1 MQPMFRRLLIPGGLV
16 ALVAALLGILWL
28 VLVAFIAVSVR
39 LSPPS
44 FEFASKDA
52 WSFLSLCFGT
62 GGMTMAAVQIWRT
75 LLPVR
80 GYFQKGELLKWLQ
93 ISAPSGFQSPAW
105 GGVLG
110 MLDLPHVSAHEA
122 LREFEGR
129 ARRNWDSPAPTE
141 RDDGWSALF
150 HVQQI
155 YDLPIEQLCGQLT
168 VAFDSAVNQPE
179 RFPHF
184 LLSVIGPDGGE
195 DLARAVASAPRLRKA
210 SGSIDDATARTDTQ
224 AHAALTRMGQ
234 TRIEAFQ
241 IDAGGRWRRRLRF
254 VVLAVSLVC
263 SWLIT
268 AGSLAQAKQKD
279 VSRISYLFQSVLRPV
294 VPPAG
299 DLIGYLFYS
308 VLVGFIAAYLAMLLR
323 DLTAIV
329 EVKRRQT

>member
-1 MQPMFRRLLIPGGLV
+1 MFRRLLIPGGLL

-80 GYFQKGELLKWLQ
+80 GCFQKGELLKWLQ
-93 ISAPSGFQSPAW
+93 ISAPSGLPSPAW
-105 GGVLG
+105 NDLLE
-110 MLDLPHVSAHEA
+110 MLKLPDVSAYEA

-129 ARRNWDSPAPTE
+129 ARRKSNTPAPTE
-141 RDDGWSALF
+141 RDEGWSALF

-168 VAFDSAVNQPE
+168 VALDSAVDQPE

-195 DLARAVASAPRLRKA
+195 DLTSAVGSARRLREAGDSFDDKAARAA
-210 SGSIDDATARTDTQ
+210 TQ

-254 VVLAVSLVC
+254 VVLAVSLAC
-263 SWLIT
+263 SWLIV
-268 AGSLAQAKQKD
+268 AGSLAQAKQPGVGS
-279 VSRISYLFQSVLRPV
+279 VSHLFQSVLRP
-294 VPPAG
+294 G
-299 DLIGYLFYS
+299 WDRIGYLLYS

-329 EVKRRQT
+329 EVKRRQA